1 MSNVGLFK
9 CKTCFKTY
17 KTKNRLICYHN
28 TKHVVTEINNIKP
41 TQCSTSA
48 TIDEVKTVVNT
59 LSKDN
64 VTELLQEIQEVLLVN
79 EYECLTP
86 ELHDVMKN
94 TKFS

>member
-17 KTKNRLICYHN
+17 KTKNRLIRHHN
-28 TKHVVTEINNIKP
+28 TKHVVTEISNIKP

-64 VTELLQEIQEVLLVN
+64 VTELLQEMQELLLVN
-79 EYECLTP
+79 ECLTP
-86 ELHDVMKN
+86 ELYDVMKN